1 MTKRKVNILALLMLM
16 VAVVASLYA
25 PVSANAQEGRALTSM
40 EFNIVGVTLS
50 VGPSYQ
56 AVPQKNSLET

>member
-1 MTKRKVNILALLMLM
+1 MLM
-16 VAVVASLYA
+16 VAVVAVASLYA

-56 AVPQKNSLET
+56 AVP